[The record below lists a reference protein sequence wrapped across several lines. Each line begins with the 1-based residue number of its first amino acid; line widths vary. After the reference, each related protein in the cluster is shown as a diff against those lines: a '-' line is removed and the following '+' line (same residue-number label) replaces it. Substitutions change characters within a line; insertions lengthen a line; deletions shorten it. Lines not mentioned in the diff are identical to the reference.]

1 MYKTPAL
8 GFEGA
13 DFLNCV
19 LLVETHVTAKKSL
32 KILLSIEKKMGRER
46 VKSDHYSSRP
56 IDIDILF
63 FDDECID
70 SKKLI
75 VPHPEIQNRRFVLQP
90 MVDIHSDFIHPKLN
104 VNLSE
109 LLENTNDDSDLEKQS
124 KWLRNPIKDFDTSK
138 FRYLALEGNI
148 GAGKTSL
155 ATKMASD
162 FKAKLILERFKE
174 NPFLPKFYEDASRFA
189 FPLEMSFLAD
199 RYQQLLEDIKQHDL
213 FNDTVIADYDAY
225 KSLIFAKITLQ
236 EEEFAL
242 YKKLFHLMHKELP
255 KPDVYVYLY
264 QNTDRLLANIKK
276 RGRVFEQGIEGSYLK
291 KINEGYLEFIKSQH
305 DDSIKIIDI
314 SDKDFIKNREDYLA
328 LLQEILN

>member
-1 MYKTPAL
+1 
-8 GFEGA
+8 
-13 DFLNCV
+13 V
-19 LLVETHVTAKKSL
+19 LLVECHISAKKSL
-32 KILLSIEKKMGRER
+32 KKLLAIEKKMGRKRLE
-46 VKSDHYSSRP
+46 SSTFTSRL

-63 FDDECID
+63 FDNECID
-70 SKKLI
+70 SKTLK
-75 VPHPEIQNRRFVLQP
+75 VPHPEIQNRKFVLQP
-90 MVDIHSDFIHPKLN
+90 LVDIHSDFVHPKMKLK
-104 VNLSE
+104 VSE
-109 LLENTNDDSDLEKQS
+109 LLSNTKDESVLEKQS
-124 KWLRNPIKDFDTSK
+124 KWLRNPIKDFDISK
-138 FRYLALEGNI
+138 FRYLAIEGNI

-162 FKAKLILERFKE
+162 LNAKLILERFKE

-213 FNDTVIADYDAY
+213 FNDIVIADYDAY

-236 EEEFAL
+236 DEEFSL

-264 QNTDRLLANIKK
+264 QNTERLLANIKK
-276 RGRVFEQGIEGSYLK
+276 RGRVFEQGINSSYLQ
-291 KINEGYLEFIKSQH
+291 KINEGYLEFIKNQH

-314 SDKDFIKNREDYLA
+314 SNKDFIENREDYLE
-328 LLQEILN
+328 LLKEILN

>member
-1 MYKTPAL
+1 VNEIFNQIGSIRKISPVYKTPAI
-8 GFEGA
+8 GFEGD

-19 LLVETHVTAKKSL
+19 LLVESHNTAKKTL
-32 KILLSIEKKMGRER
+32 KKLLSIEKKIGRER
-46 VKSDHYSSRP
+46 KKSLKYSSRL

-63 FDDECID
+63 FDDECIE
-70 SKKLI
+70 SKKLK
-75 VPHPEIQNRRFVLQP
+75 VPHPEIQNRKFVLQP
-90 MVDIHSDFIHPKLN
+90 LADIDSEYIHPILN
-104 VNLSE
+104 LKVLE
-109 LLENTNDDSDLEKQS
+109 LLENTSDDSVLEKQS

-162 FKAKLILERFKE
+162 FNSKLILERFKE

-225 KSLIFAKITLQ
+225 K
-236 EEEFAL
+236 
-242 YKKLFHLMHKELP
+242 
-255 KPDVYVYLY
+255 
-264 QNTDRLLANIKK
+264 
-276 RGRVFEQGIEGSYLK
+276 
-291 KINEGYLEFIKSQH
+291 
-305 DDSIKIIDI
+305 
-314 SDKDFIKNREDYLA
+314 
-328 LLQEILN
+328 

>member
-1 MYKTPAL
+1 MQ
-8 GFEGA
+8 
-13 DFLNCV
+13 
-19 LLVETHVTAKKSL
+19 VETHLSAKKTL
-32 KILLSIEKKMGRER
+32 KLILSIEKKLGRER
-46 VKSDHYSSRP
+46 LETDEYSSRP

-63 FDDECID
+63 FDDECVD
-70 SKKLI
+70 TKNLI
-75 VPHPEIQNRRFVLQP
+75 IPHPEIQNRKFVLQP
-90 MVDIHSDFIHPKLN
+90 LVDINAEFVHPKLKNN
-104 VNLSE
+104 VSE
-109 LLENTNDDSDLEKQS
+109 LLVNTKDDSQIEKQS

-199 RYQQLLEDIKQHDL
+199 RYQQLLDDIKQHDL

-236 EEEFAL
+236 DEEFAL

-264 QNTDRLLANIKK
+264 QNTERLLANIKK
-276 RGRVFEQGIEGSYLK
+276 RGRSFEQGIEGSYLQ
-291 KINEGYLEFIKSQH
+291 KINEGYLEFIKNQH
-305 DDSIKIIDI
+305 DESIKIIDI
-314 SDKDFIKNREDYLA
+314 SEKDFIKNRKDYLD
-328 LLQEILN
+328 LLHEILN